1 MTSQSRRAHDRGEHG
16 SSWRAI
22 PHYYSYPAAGAA
34 IGLASPTGAFLL
46 RYWIADPL
54 LNGMWARHELDYNF
68 LFYAYMSVGSAVA
81 FMIFGYVIGLRSE
94 RQRVRNRVL
103 SARVDELHLK
113 SVTDALTGT
122 FTHGYL
128 QEILEIEIQ
137 HSLTHKT
144 QISAMIIDIDDFKR
158 INDSHGHL
166 FGDRVLKESAETISA
181 NVRSNDILGR
191 YGGDEFVVIMPGAD
205 AATACTSR
213 ARARR
218 HRRERLS
225 CHDQRR
231 SGQPRGSREGN
242 PHRDPP
248 SRGHESVPGQTR
260 REELRSRPLQTVRH
274 SPSAADRHITCRR
287 KRFAGPGTRPT
298 RRSS

>member
-191 YGGDEFVVIMPGAD
+191 CGDEFVVIMPGAD

-213 ARARR
+213 AARAGIAENGYPATISVGVANLEDHGKETPTEILHRADMNLYQAKHDGKNCVRDHCKLSDIPRR
-218 HRRERLS
+218 RLT
-225 CHDQRR
+225 D
-231 SGQPRGSREGN
+231 
-242 PHRDPP
+242 
-248 SRGHESVPGQTR
+248 T
-260 REELRSRPLQTVRH
+260 
-274 SPSAADRHITCRR
+274 
-287 KRFAGPGTRPT
+287 
-298 RRSS
+298 